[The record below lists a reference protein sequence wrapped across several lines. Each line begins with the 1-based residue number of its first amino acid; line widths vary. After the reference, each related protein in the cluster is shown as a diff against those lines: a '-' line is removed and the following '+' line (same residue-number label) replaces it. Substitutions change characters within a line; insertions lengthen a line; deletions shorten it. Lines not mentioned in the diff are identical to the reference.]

1 MYLLCMRD
9 MCVPTQ
15 KNVTTFDGFTDDVDI
30 FFTVDRHNFNT
41 EIGDKTLI
49 PLKVVAFLFADT
61 YTYL

>member
-1 MYLLCMRD
+1 MMS
-9 MCVPTQ
+9 
-15 KNVTTFDGFTDDVDI
+15 I
-30 FFTVDRHNFNT
+30 SFFTVDRHNLNT

>member
-15 KNVTTFDGFTDDVDI
+15 ENVTTFDGFTV
-30 FFTVDRHNFNT
+30 TVDTHNLNT

>member
-15 KNVTTFDGFTDDVDI
+15 KNVTTFDGFTV
-30 FFTVDRHNFNT
+30 TVDTHNLNT